1 MRSIKNQIKSFFH
14 FNKKQEHAVF
24 ALIFLLVILFLL
36 NHFLPIL
43 QKEKSYNYSASLQE
57 IKEWQATT
65 IQLKKNPQTKAKYYK
80 YKPDRPLVLKPIP
93 FDPNKLSKKRW
104 LAMGV
109 PKPVVQIIMNYRKK
123 GGKFKER
130 KDLKKIYGLTPKMY
144 SGLKD
149 YIQIPETNLIAYKK
163 RADTLKIDTVRK
175 VIPILDINTAD
186 SVSLLQVPGIGPFY
200 ASQIVKYRKRLG
212 GYCSMS
218 QLSELYKM
226 DSKRLHSIRPYLKL
240 EDSLLKPINLN
251 TVDFKR
257 LVHHPYVDYQTAKRI
272 FQLRNK
278 LGRFASLIE
287 LRKDSVL
294 SKTQFKKLQM
304 YLKVN

>member
-1 MRSIKNQIKSFFH
+1 MRSIKSQIKSFFH

-24 ALIFLLVILFLL
+24 ALIFLLVILSLV
-36 NHFLPIL
+36 NYFLPRL
-43 QKEKSYNYSASLQE
+43 QKEKSYDYSASLKE
-57 IKEWQATT
+57 IEEWQSTRV
-65 IQLKKNPQTKAKYYK
+65 QLKKKSHKTNKYYK
-80 YKPDRPLVLKPIP
+80 HKYSLPLSLNPIP
-93 FDPNKLSKKRW
+93 FDPNKLSKKKW
-104 LAMGV
+104 LAMGI
-109 PKPVVQIIMNYRKK
+109 PKSVVQIIINYRKK
-123 GGKFKER
+123 GGKFKVRE
-130 KDLKKIYGLTPKMY
+130 DLKKIYGLTPKMY

-149 YIQIPETNLIAYKK
+149 YIQIPKTKLVADKK
-163 RADTLKIDTVRK
+163 MSEKLKIDTTTK

-186 SVSLLQVPGIGPFY
+186 SMSLLQVPGIGPFY

-212 GYCSMS
+212 GYCAMS

-226 DSKRLHSIRPYLKL
+226 DSLRLHSISPYLKL
-240 EDSLLKPINLN
+240 EDSLLKPMNLN

-278 LGRFASLIE
+278 LGRFASLLE

-294 SKTQFKKLQM
+294 SEIQFKKLQI
-304 YLKVN
+304 YIKVN